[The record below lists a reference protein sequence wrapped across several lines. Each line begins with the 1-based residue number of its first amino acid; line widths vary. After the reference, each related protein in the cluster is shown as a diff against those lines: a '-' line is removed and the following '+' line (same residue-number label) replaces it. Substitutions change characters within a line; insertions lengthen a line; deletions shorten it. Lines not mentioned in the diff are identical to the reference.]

1 MLRETFFAEG
11 PRRAFRAALRRHVD
25 TYRDK
30 LDAFLA
36 STAFNN
42 EHGGAGADSWKGRP
56 VPDAENLMSMYDNE
70 YRVARNASDAA
81 FLELGKTVLWRKK
94 VGPARL
100 LLLLLLLPAPLPPSL
115 PSTSPPSPPSHLPPL
130 PISFRCCWSRRRR
143 GSTCRSRWPRSAACP
158 PTSCSRSRSGAASTR
173 AQPSPCATGP
183 PTSRAGSSTAN
194 NGGDNEKSNFVDL

>member
-11 PRRAFRAALRRHVD
+11 PRRAYRAALRRHVD

-42 EHGGAGADSWKGRP
+42 EHGGAGEDSWKGRS

-100 LLLLLLLPAPLPPSL
+100 LLLLLLLPVSIPLFPFYWPSLPPPLLTSSPPPSL
-115 PSTSPPSPPSHLPPL
+115 S
-130 PISFRCCWSRRRR
+130 CCWSRRRR

-158 PTSCSRSRSGAASTR
+158 PTSCSRWRSGAASTR
-173 AQPSPCATGP
+173 AQPSPCARGP

-194 NGGDNEKSNFVDL
+194 NGGGKEKSRMVAL